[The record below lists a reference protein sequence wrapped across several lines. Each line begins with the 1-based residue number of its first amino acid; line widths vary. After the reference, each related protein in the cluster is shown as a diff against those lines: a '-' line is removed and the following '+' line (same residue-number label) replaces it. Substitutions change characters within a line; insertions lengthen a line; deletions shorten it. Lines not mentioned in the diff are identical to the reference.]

1 MRQFAMTS
9 GNEMPNKHFSELGR
23 HLETSTLIPVQNLH
37 WQIGADGVNSN
48 YK

>member
-9 GNEMPNKHFSELGR
+9 GNNIPNKHFSELGR
-23 HLETSTLIPVQNLH
+23 HLETSALITVQNLH
-37 WQIGADGVNSN
+37 WQIGLDGVNSS